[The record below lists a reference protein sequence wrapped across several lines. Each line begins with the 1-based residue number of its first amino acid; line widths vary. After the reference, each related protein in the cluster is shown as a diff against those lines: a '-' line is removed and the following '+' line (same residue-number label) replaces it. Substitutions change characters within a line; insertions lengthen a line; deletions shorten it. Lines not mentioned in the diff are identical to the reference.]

1 MYSLHSNCSN
11 LLREILIAEYILFL
25 KHDLLTRPKKL
36 KVQLTLKYDFL
47 KILIIPLCL
56 ELQTGCALILT
67 VPNIDIGLFCR

>member
-1 MYSLHSNCSN
+1 M
-11 LLREILIAEYILFL
+11 FL